1 MFHIVTKPPSAL
13 SGRSSRCCKLSQRS
27 RLTGQLLP
35 VRALESQ
42 KKRGKRTFCWVVLCP
57 SKSVL
62 LLARIHMFLNWNPP
76 RFQLDQPSSIRIAK
90 NILHAIN
97 HLLSGLIPGKKME
110 NVEIFTPH
118 PIPLFFNNLTG
129 DFWHAKTIL
138 RC

>member
-42 KKRGKRTFCWVVLCP
+42 KRGKRTFCWGVLCP

-97 HLLSGLIPGKKME
+97 HLSSGLLQGRKNGKCG
-110 NVEIFTPH
+110 NLYPPPH
-118 PIPLFFNNLTG
+118 STFYKLTS
-129 DFWHAKTIL
+129 DFRHAKTIL